1 MTRGSG
7 LKRIYTSAALA
18 ASALTLLV
26 VSGCAAIGPGFETT
40 SSAVKAVN
48 DNAAKAKASAAN
60 GGVVD
65 PDRPPEG
72 TVSEINPELLKT
84 LTAARPTTIPQDVAK
99 LLGEPDVYRLGPGD
113 VVGITVF
120 DHPEIISSA
129 IPATTVADP
138 ASVSPA
144 PGFIVSNTGQLSF
157 PYAGTLKVAG
167 MTVQELEDVVTK
179 RLQRVFKEPQVNVR
193 VQAFRSKRAY
203 VEGEVRVPGLQVF
216 TDIPMTLP
224 EAISRAGGVT
234 PAGDRSF
241 VTLTRDGV
249 TTPIDMMGMAEVG
262 VDPTRIPLRSGDMV
276 TVRNREDSKISVMGE
291 VLRPAAVLMRNGR
304 LSLNDAL
311 SEVGGVDLGTANP
324 RQIYVVR
331 NRPQGGQAIFHLDAR
346 NALAL
351 AMADGF
357 ALQPKDVVFVDPVEL
372 VRWSRIVNLILPST
386 QGANLIRGTYK

>member
-1 MTRGSG
+1 MR
-7 LKRIYTSAALA
+7 A
-18 ASALTLLV
+18 
-26 VSGCAAIGPGFETT
+26 VS
-40 SSAVKAVN
+40 
-48 DNAAKAKASAAN
+48 DNAAKAKAAN

-72 TVSEINPELLKT
+72 TVSEINPELLRT

-224 EAISRAGGVT
+224 EAISRAGGIT
-234 PAGDRSF
+234 PTGDRSF

-372 VRWSRIVNLILPST
+372 VRWSRIVNLVLPST

>member
-1 MTRGSG
+1 MR
-7 LKRIYTSAALA
+7 A
-18 ASALTLLV
+18 
-26 VSGCAAIGPGFETT
+26 VS
-40 SSAVKAVN
+40 
-48 DNAAKAKASAAN
+48 DNAAKANAAAAAN

-65 PDRPPEG
+65 ADRPPEG
-72 TVSEINPELLKT
+72 TVSEINPELLRT
-84 LTAARPTTIPQDVAK
+84 LIAARPTTIPQPVAK
-99 LLGEPDVYRLGPGD
+99 LLGEPEVYRLGPGD

-224 EAISRAGGVT
+224 EAISRAGGIT
-234 PAGDRSF
+234 PTGDRSF

-249 TTPIDMMGMAEVG
+249 TTQIDMMGMAEAG

-386 QGANLIRGTYK
+386 QGANLIRATYK